1 MIQTSIKKRRG
12 RPPLS
17 TSAKIRA
24 IFKVCP
30 ISPTHFQ
37 DFANTFD
44 PQKLYP
50 ELWTKRTIV
59 KKRKYASNKFGFHE
73 EIKEGTIEQVN
84 SILRILKFIV
94 FEGTILSKNA

>member
-30 ISPTHFQ
+30 IPPTHFQ

-50 ELWTKRTIV
+50 ELWAKRTIV
-59 KKRKYASNKFGFHE
+59 KKKKYAPNDKFGIHE
-73 EIKEGTIEQVN
+73 EIKGTIEQVN
-84 SILRILKFIV
+84 NIFRI
-94 FEGTILSKNA
+94 